1 MEHPGTKDRPEGIR
15 AAGRRLEPGKSGG
28 LLVELREFW
37 KAVSRQ
43 WFAALIA
50 FGLCA
55 AGVAYLA
62 FSPPNQYRA
71 SATVSVEPAALSSG
85 TSDVQVVNFLM
96 PALQAQVET
105 ATFDRT
111 VRDASPRVAASH
123 YNVTSSISPG
133 TGLLVITAESN
144 DSQAVAVVANTFAST
159 LIASSPS
166 PGLRI
171 RVLAPAQRPA
181 KPQGPHRLTI
191 LISGLIL
198 ALIIAVIA
206 ALFAH
211 AAHRRRTRGDEI
223 RDSFGLPVLGEIPVI
238 RRFRG
243 TTFVQ
248 LFERVDDPA
257 IEAFVKL
264 RTNVELA
271 LARHRITSV
280 CVTSHR
286 LGVGKSTISGSMSY
300 AMASVGH
307 RVTLIEG
314 DLRRPSLSP
323 GFALAPMRQEPG
335 LAGRYILVEA
345 HPETPFRF
353 VSAEDLRQLPIQGIQ
368 RPGQHPA
375 DTVSTALPEL
385 LAESAAG
392 DLSVV
397 DAPPIST
404 AETKLI
410 VSLSRWAI
418 VVVDA
423 HRRDALDNLED
434 TVNQVR
440 EAGGE
445 VLGIVLNRA
454 RVRRAQR
461 RANEYTAH
469 PAQTGGRRVRHRQP
483 LADEPV

>member
-1 MEHPGTKDRPEGIR
+1 
-15 AAGRRLEPGKSGG
+15 
-28 LLVELREFW
+28 VELREFW

-43 WFAALIA
+43 WLAALMA
-50 FGLCA
+50 FVVCA

-71 SATVSVEPAALSSG
+71 SATVSVEPAALSSSNG

-105 ATFDRT
+105 STFDRT
-111 VRDASPRVAASH
+111 VRAASPRVAASH
-123 YNVTSSISPG
+123 YTVSSSISPG
-133 TGLLVITAESN
+133 TGLLVITAESHAKN
-144 DSQAVAVVANTFAST
+144 EVAVVANTFAST

-166 PGLRI
+166 PGLTI
-171 RVLAPAQRPA
+171 RVLAPAQRPS
-181 KPQGPHRLTI
+181 KPNGPHRLTI
-191 LISGLIL
+191 LISGLVL

-243 TTFVQ
+243 STFVQ

-280 CVTSHR
+280 CVTSHI
-286 LGVGKSTISGSMSY
+286 LGVGKSTISGAMSY

-314 DLRRPSLSP
+314 DLRRPSLSL
-323 GFALAPMRQEPG
+323 GFALSQTRQEPG
-335 LAGRYILVEA
+335 LAGRYILIEA

-353 VSAEDLRQLPIQGIQ
+353 VSAEDVRQFPIQGIQ

-375 DTVSTALPEL
+375 DAVATALPEL

-397 DAPPIST
+397 DAPPISS

-434 TVNQVR
+434 TVSQVR

-445 VLGIVLNRA
+445 VLGIVLNRS

-461 RANEYTAH
+461 RASEYTAH
-469 PAQTGGRRVRHRQP
+469 PAQASRSAGGRRVRHRQP